1 MKHWKIYI
9 AIYFLPV
16 CALAQR
22 ASNKSI
28 DLTGAIGKSESA
40 LSGSYGYNW
49 KLGASKKWK
58 AGLGLKLS
66 SWFGVKKEFT
76 TAPARLSRSTKVPVV
91 VYFANKQEQNIDT
104 LTVQR
109 PLINSINI
117 SANVGYTLNRWQIGL
132 TLDLIGYSFGRTT
145 SGILTS
151 NGYTRTEASAKPAA
165 FNLLLTGNNNYGT
178 LYSELF
184 LSYELSKRWSV
195 TGAYDV
201 VSAEYKTSTIKQ
213 KAPDGSIVHR
223 FRYKAGNA
231 GVGVTYHL
239 K

>member
-1 MKHWKIYI
+1 MKQLKIYMI
-9 AIYFLPV
+9 VCLLPIY
-16 CALAQR
+16 ALAQR
-22 ASNKSI
+22 TSHELI
-28 DLTGAIGKSESA
+28 DLTGAIGESEA
-40 LSGSYGYNW
+40 AVSGSYVYNW
-49 KLGASKKWK
+49 KFGASKKWE

-76 TAPARLSRSTKVPVV
+76 TAPARLSRSTNVPVL
-91 VYFANKQEQNIDT
+91 VYFAKNQEQNIDT

-117 SANVGYTLNRWQIGL
+117 SANVGYTLSRWQIGL

-165 FNLLLTGNNNYGT
+165 FNLLLTGNNNRGT
-178 LYSELF
+178 LFSEFF

-195 TGAYDV
+195 TGAYHI
-201 VSAEYKTSTIKQ
+201 VSAEYKTSTINQ
-213 KAPDGSIVHR
+213 QAPDGSTVYR
-223 FRYKAGNA
+223 FRYNAGNA
-231 GVGVTYHL
+231 GLGLLYHL